1 MASDRLLDPG
11 SSPLTR
17 GKQES
22 RCTPPQAK
30 RLIPAHAGKTNEAR
44 HGGVDTPAH
53 PRSRGENDR
62 SPPLTACALGSSP
75 LTRGKPHKLQ
85 GERKAQRLIPAHAG
99 KTLSPSTANSSRW
112 AHPRSRGENRV
123 RMSSTLAAR
132 GSSPLT
138 RGKLNRRGGDR
149 EDFRLIPAH
158 AGKTGQESGLESR
171 PWAHPRSRGENR
183 PSRLRPWS
191 ANGSSPLTRG
201 KRRRR
206 SSVLRQVRLIPAHA
220 GKTTASRLSYL
231 TGTAH
236 PRSRGE
242 NAASVDFVGVVVGS
256 SPLTRG
262 KRELRRLPADH
273 RRLIPAHAGKTR
285 AAPPG

>member
-1 MASDRLLDPG
+1 
-11 SSPLTR
+11 
-17 GKQES
+17 
-22 RCTPPQAK
+22 
-30 RLIPAHAGKTNEAR
+30 
-44 HGGVDTPAH
+44 
-53 PRSRGENDR
+53 
-62 SPPLTACALGSSP
+62 
-75 LTRGKPHKLQ
+75 
-85 GERKAQRLIPAHAG
+85 
-99 KTLSPSTANSSRW
+99 
-112 AHPRSRGENRV
+112 
-123 RMSSTLAAR
+123 MSSTLAAR

-220 GKTTASRLSYL
+220 GKTRPRWTSSAWLS
-231 TGTAH
+231 AH

-242 NAASVDFVGVVVGS
+242 NANFGDYLQTIEGSSPLTRGKPGQRPLAKRSPRLIPAHAGKTRGRCARNRTLPAHPRSRGENRMTSCASPPVRGS

-262 KRELRRLPADH
+262 KRTWLPRGSGG
-273 RRLIPAHAGKTR
+273 RRLIPAHAGKTGSHRRFGQMCR
-285 AAPPG
+285 AHPRSRGEN

>member
-1 MASDRLLDPG
+1 
-11 SSPLTR
+11 
-17 GKQES
+17 
-22 RCTPPQAK
+22 
-30 RLIPAHAGKTNEAR
+30 
-44 HGGVDTPAH
+44 
-53 PRSRGENDR
+53 
-62 SPPLTACALGSSP
+62 
-75 LTRGKPHKLQ
+75 
-85 GERKAQRLIPAHAG
+85 
-99 KTLSPSTANSSRW
+99 
-112 AHPRSRGENRV
+112 
-123 RMSSTLAAR
+123 MSSTLAAR

-242 NAASVDFVGVVVGS
+242 NLNTKQPQGYRPGS

-262 KRELRRLPADH
+262 KQCH
-273 RRLIPAHAGKTR
+273 RVLKVLLERLIPAHAGKTC
-285 AAPPG
+285 GLL